1 MRISLTTE
9 EREVLISDVRLP
21 AQIAG
26 LICASRPMGDR
37 WILQIGTDDAD
48 EIRDH
53 CGDALQE
60 RGFDERY
67 EPTSVGKVLETL
79 IDKFFIGWN
88 SNSKRK
94 A

>member
-1 MRISLTTE
+1 MKISLTTE

-21 AQIAG
+21 AQIAD
-26 LICASRPMGDR
+26 LICGSTPLGDG
-37 WILQIGTDDAD
+37 WILQIGTNDAD
-48 EIRDH
+48 VIRDL

-67 EPTSVGKVLETL
+67 EPTGVGKVLETL
-79 IDKFFIGWN
+79 IDKFFFGSN
-88 SNSKRK
+88 SNSKRE